1 MHLAIYFP
9 GGYLPGQD
17 PFDDRLAWVTLRAV
31 EQAGAEVLPVRYDDS
46 LLAGNRERF
55 ESGVVRE
62 VRGAL
67 AHHRPERLT
76 IIGKS
81 RGTHALRVVCT
92 EEFEFPADTR
102 LIWLTPVWRS
112 DHSWSAACATQLRS
126 LHVVGLAD
134 DEYHMADRHES
145 VAGDTVAVAGA
156 DHRLEVA
163 GDIFATLDA
172 WRTMASAVHRFAA
185 RV

>member
-17 PFDDRLAWVTLRAV
+17 PFDDRLAWVTLRAL
-31 EQAGAEVLPVRYDDS
+31 EQADAEVLPVRYDDS

-55 ESGVVRE
+55 ESGVQRE

-76 IIGKS
+76 IVGKS

-92 EEFEFPADTR
+92 EEFAFPTDTR

-112 DHSWSAACATQLRS
+112 DDSWSAACATQLPS

-134 DEYHMADRHES
+134 DEYHMPDRHES
-145 VAGDTVAVAGA
+145 VRGDTVAIVDA
-156 DHRLEVA
+156 DHRLEVG

-185 RV
+185 RM